1 MDVRVDGDRLWSMME
16 TQGRFGGEDGLPGAL
31 DRPSLSDADGAVRD
45 WFRSECEALGLD
57 LRIDAMGN
65 VFARRA
71 GSDPD
76 AAAVLTGSH
85 IDSVGGKFDGSL
97 GVIGALEVVKTL
109 EDRGLSTDRPV
120 EIVVWTNEERSRF
133 APAMLASGVWAGN
146 YDLEWAYAR
155 EDDDGRTFGAEL
167 DRVGY
172 KGDVPAEPTEDY
184 HAFLEL
190 HTEQGPYL
198 EATGSDVG
206 VVTANTGWNRGEI
219 TFTGDA
225 DHPGPTPMS
234 LRRDPVVAMAEVI
247 AQVRRLT
254 ARSSRDAVGTV
265 SRIDVDPN
273 DIRFIADAV
282 TFTWDVRDPDPAVLD
297 EMIERVVHEAEV
309 AAEREGVGME
319 SRELVHQSGVEFAAE
334 PVEAVQ
340 SAADALGYESR
351 RMPSMALHDARHVA
365 DVVDTAMVF
374 AVAEGGVSHNP
385 AEYTSPADCEKAV
398 NVLANAVVDL
408 ATESGD

>member
-1 MDVRVDGDRLWSMME
+1 MDVRIDGDRLWSMME
-16 TQGRFGGEDGLPGAL
+16 TQGQFGGEGGLPGGL
-31 DRPSLSDADGAVRD
+31 HRSSLSDADKAVRD
-45 WFRSECEALGLD
+45 WFCAECEELGLD
-57 LRIDAMGN
+57 VRIDAMGN
-65 VFARRA
+65 IFARRPGA
-71 GSDPD
+71 DPD
-76 AAAVLTGSH
+76 AGPVLSGSH

-97 GVIGALEVVKTL
+97 GVIGALELVKTL
-109 EDRGLSTDRPV
+109 EDRDLTTDRPV

-133 APAMLASGVWAGN
+133 APAMLASGVWAGA
-146 YDLEWAYAR
+146 YDIEEAYAKT
-155 EDDDGRTFGAEL
+155 DDDGLTFESEL
-167 DRVGY
+167 ERIGY
-172 KGDVPAEPTEDY
+172 KGDVPAEPAEDY
-184 HAFLEL
+184 HAFVEL

-254 ARSSRDAVGTV
+254 ARASRDAVGTV

-282 TFTWDVRDPDPAVLD
+282 TFTWDVRDPDPETLD
-297 EMIERVVHEAEV
+297 DMIETVVEEAEM

-319 SRELVHQSGVEFAAE
+319 WHELVHQSGVEFAAE

-385 AEYTSPADCEKAV
+385 AEYTSPEDCEKAV
-398 NVLANAVVDL
+398 NTLANAVVDL
-408 ATESGD
+408 ATDSS

>member
-1 MDVRVDGDRLWSMME
+1 MTVRIDEERLWSMME
-16 TQGRFGGEDGLPGAL
+16 SQGRFGGEDGMPGGL
-31 DRPSLSDADGAVRD
+31 HRPSLSDADKAVRD
-45 WFRSECEALGLD
+45 WFCAECEDLGLD

-65 VFARRA
+65 IFARRA
-71 GSDPD
+71 GADSNAEP
-76 AAAVLTGSH
+76 VLTGSH

-97 GVIGALEVVKTL
+97 GVIGALEVIKTF
-109 EDRGLSTDRPV
+109 EDRDLTTDRPV

-133 APAMLASGVWAGN
+133 APAMLASGVWAGA
-146 YDLEWAYAR
+146 YDIEEAYAKT
-155 EDDDGRTFGAEL
+155 DDDGHTFESEL
-167 DRVGY
+167 ERIGY
-172 KGDVPAEPTEDY
+172 KGDVPAEPTENY

-206 VVTANTGWNRGEI
+206 VVTASTGWNRGEI

-282 TFTWDVRDPDPAVLD
+282 TFTWDVRDPDPETLD
-297 EMIERVVHEAEV
+297 TMIETVVHEAEI
-309 AAEREGVGME
+309 AADREAVGME
-319 SRELVHQSGVEFAAE
+319 WRELVHQSGVAFAPE
-334 PVEAVQ
+334 PIAAVQ
-340 SAADALGYESR
+340 SAADALDYESR

-385 AEYTSPADCEKAV
+385 AEYTSPEDCEKAV
-398 NVLANAVVDL
+398 NTLANAVVDL
-408 ATESGD
+408 ATISE